1 MSVKHCILLS
11 PGTENAITYLFEKTL
26 SVLCVEPRRL
36 VFQRRS
42 YIWGMG
48 VEDIDLLPISELQAL
63 VALGNGLSNL
73 FGLKSPF
80 EVLHADH
87 NLGID

>member
-1 MSVKHCILLS
+1 M
-11 PGTENAITYLFEKTL
+11 TYLIEKTL
-26 SVLCVEPRRL
+26 SVFCVKPSRL
-36 VFQRRS
+36 VFQRCS

-48 VEDIDLLPISELQAL
+48 VEDIDSLPISKLQAL
-63 VALGNGLSNL
+63 VALGNGLCNL

-87 NLGID
+87 HLSVN